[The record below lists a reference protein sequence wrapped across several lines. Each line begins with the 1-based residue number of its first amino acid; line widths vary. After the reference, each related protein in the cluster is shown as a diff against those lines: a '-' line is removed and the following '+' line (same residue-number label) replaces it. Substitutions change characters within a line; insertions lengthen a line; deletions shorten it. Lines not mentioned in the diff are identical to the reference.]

1 MRNDAEMFSVASDW
15 RPPTIHEYI
24 AKSIKKLE
32 HELAVEKDRRNN
44 MVVEL
49 AKQDESVRRL
59 EAAVMEYSHWL
70 RNNK

>member
-1 MRNDAEMFSVASDW
+1 MERN
-15 RPPTIHEYI
+15 
-24 AKSIKKLE
+24 
-32 HELAVEKDRRNN
+32 LAAEKDRRNN
-44 MVVEL
+44 MVAEL